1 MFYPIE
7 AHGSDIQIFIFKLI
21 IHSPAAHGGRPLPM
35 AWVCWLKCMQYTWRG
50 TPRIALARDA
60 SARIF
65 STFGTLPAKLPPC
78 QYSRTFLEEAP
89 CRPTT
94 FAKMP
99 NKVGTL
105 PKVPHLTLIVHN
117 WPHTS
122 LLWPKLAQKRHIFV
136 DNWPWPLTFDL
147 WSQKISLSRIT
158 PMFLPNIEALG
169 QMVLP
174 FFGAETC
181 TNP

>member
-1 MFYPIE
+1 MGAGHCPWGGYTDRNVCNI
-7 AHGSDIQIFIFKLI
+7 
-21 IHSPAAHGGRPLPM
+21 HGGYASHRAMLRPN
-35 AWVCWLKCMQYTWRG
+35 T
-50 TPRIALARDA
+50 
-60 SARIF
+60 F
-65 STFGTLPAKLPPC
+65 SGIGTLPAKLAPC
-78 QYSRTFLEEAP
+78 HYSRTILEKAP

-94 FAKMP
+94 FGKMP
-99 NKVGTL
+99 NIVGTL

-147 WSQKISLSRIT
+147 GSQKISLSRMT
-158 PMFLPNIEALG
+158 PIFMPNMEAVG
-169 QMVLP
+169 QTVLP

-181 TNP
+181 TNMTYMKQTWNIYGWSC